1 MSRSYSYFFG
11 VLSFVA
17 VVFLTACGGSESA
30 ELTMNDSGESA
41 AESASNGP
49 TGSARTIRVS
59 AIEMVPSS
67 FEEIL
72 PITGSLSAPQD
83 ASLSSQTAGTIV
95 DLVEIG
101 TRVEEGSVIA
111 RLDDRIIQA
120 ALNQA
125 RANLDAVQSQANLM
139 EDMYRRQEPLYQ
151 DSIISA
157 IEYENV
163 LAQLNQAK
171 AALAQSEA
179 AVAQAEQ
186 QLENTF
192 VKAPFSGIIEER
204 FAEQGE
210 QVMPGMP
217 IARIV
222 NTRRL
227 KVMAG
232 VPETYAADIR
242 KGSSV
247 SVSFRAYGG
256 MTREATVSFVGSV
269 INPQNR
275 TFMIEI
281 DISNDDGLLKPAM
294 IADVQVSRRLLKEQ
308 IVLSQ
313 TAILRDE
320 NGSSVYVIV
329 DTDGQNIAERRQI
342 VLGPSYEGRTVVA
355 SGLAAGDRVITSG
368 QTTVAE
374 GDLVEIAN

>member
-1 MSRSYSYFFG
+1 MSRSYSCFFG

-269 INPQNR
+269 IKP
-275 TFMIEI
+275 TETGLFMIE
-281 DISNDDGLLKPAM
+281 NRYFK
-294 IADVQVSRRLLKEQ
+294 
-308 IVLSQ
+308 
-313 TAILRDE
+313 
-320 NGSSVYVIV
+320 
-329 DTDGQNIAERRQI
+329 
-342 VLGPSYEGRTVVA
+342 
-355 SGLAAGDRVITSG
+355 
-368 QTTVAE
+368 
-374 GDLVEIAN
+374 

>member
-1 MSRSYSYFFG
+1 MSRSYSCFFG
-11 VLSFVA
+11 VLSFIA

>member
-1 MSRSYSYFFG
+1 MSRSYSCFFG